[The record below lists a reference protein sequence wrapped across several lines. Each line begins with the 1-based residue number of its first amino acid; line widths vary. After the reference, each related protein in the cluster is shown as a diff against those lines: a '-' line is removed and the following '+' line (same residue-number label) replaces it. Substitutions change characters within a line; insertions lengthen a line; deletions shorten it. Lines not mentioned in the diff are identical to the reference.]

1 MPIMSALAAGSN
13 QGLGAVK
20 QTPPPINI
28 SVQNPNTDTF
38 PYKAI
43 TGRQVHMQY
52 TTRVAGLLYSPSNYR
67 YMIGGY
73 NAASFP
79 GAAAYQYFQYSYNST
94 LPNYFPVLLPAADGT
109 YSNINL
115 RMFFSDSGGIPRRV
129 GNQSQYLTITGGGD
143 GASLM
148 NASAGSGVI
157 NITWT
162 APTGSVNQ
170 MLLYRR
176 LSGNQTGTLLLNTIV
191 SSWSDSS
198 YTPNA
203 YYSYDLLYHRTGY
216 PTDSWTQ
223 IASVSVQ
230 APVAPVVTGITA
242 SGFALYVSWDWP
254 NANPTSFTVNGTEFV
269 SYDGGNEYVPY
280 GLPSETVSGSA
291 RSAILYMPIDQGGI
305 CPAFASV
312 TVIADG
318 VTADAGFGTAYF
330 TVYC

>member
-1 MPIMSALAAGSN
+1 MSSLAAGSN

-38 PYKAI
+38 PYRAV
-43 TGRQVHMQY
+43 TGRQVHVQY
-52 TTRVAGLLYSPSNYR
+52 QTRVAGVNYPPVNYR
-67 YMIGGY
+67 YNTGGF
-73 NAASFP
+73 NAATFP
-79 GAAAYQYFQYSYNST
+79 GAAAYAYFSFAYGST
-94 LPNYFPVLLPAADGT
+94 LQNYFPVLLPAAEGT
-109 YSNINL
+109 YSYINL
-115 RMFFSDSGGIPRRV
+115 RMMFTESGSIPQRV
-129 GNQSQYLTITGGGD
+129 GHQSQYLTITGGGD
-143 GASLM
+143 GATSM

-162 APTGSVNQ
+162 APTGSVDQ

-176 LSGNQTGTLLLNTIV
+176 LSVNQTGTLLLNAITT
-191 SSWSDSS
+191 SWSDSS

-203 YYSYDLLYHRTGY
+203 YYAYDLLYHRTGY
-216 PTDSWTQ
+216 PANNWTQ
-223 IASVSVQ
+223 IASVVVQ
-230 APVAPVVTGITA
+230 APVAPVVTDVTA

-254 NANPTSFTVNGTEFV
+254 NVNPTSFTVNGTEFV

-280 GLPSETVSGSA
+280 GLPSATVSGSA
-291 RSAILYMPIDQGGI
+291 RSAILYMPVDQGGS

-318 VTADAGFGTAYF
+318 VTADAGYGTAYF